1 MRLVIKTKQFEKLFN
16 ENYDRSSWFDVLL
29 LVCVFETFRKESI
42 NLFELNCAHY
52 FSTPGYSWNPMLRFT
67 DVTLELIADI
77 GKYQFIEITIRTAI
91 SMICTMI
98 CKGYD
103 ETKKIKRC

>member
-1 MRLVIKTKQFEKLFN
+1 MTDHHDLCLKV
-16 ENYDRSSWFDVLL
+16 DVLL

-67 DVTLELIADI
+67 DVTLELIADV